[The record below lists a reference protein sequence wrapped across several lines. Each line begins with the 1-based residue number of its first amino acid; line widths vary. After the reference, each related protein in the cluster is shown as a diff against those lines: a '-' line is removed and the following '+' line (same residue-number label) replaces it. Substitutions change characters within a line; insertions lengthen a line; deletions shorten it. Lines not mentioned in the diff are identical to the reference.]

1 MSYRLDT
8 LAIHAGQPDD
18 EATGAVS
25 FPIYQTS
32 TFRQFEPGI
41 NRGYCYARTDHPTRH
56 ALEENLA
63 ALEGAKHGVAF
74 ASGMAAIHGVL
85 SILRAGDHVVSTRD
99 LYGGAWRIF
108 TKYFAKFGVGFTFVD
123 PGDPFT
129 ISGAIHPETKL
140 LWLETPSN
148 PLLKITDIAACAAIA
163 RRAGVRTV
171 VDNTFATPL
180 LQHPLALG
188 ADVVLHSTTKYING
202 HNDVLGGVVI
212 TNDDALATELRFFQN
227 AIGAVPG
234 PQDCFLILR
243 GTKTLSLRVQ
253 KHCDNAEEVV
263 RYLEQHEAISR
274 VFYPGLAEHEGHAVA
289 RRQMERFGA
298 IVSFELDTTP
308 AEAMAETRAFTR
320 RLKLWTLAESLGSV
334 RSLFCHPA
342 TMTHA
347 SVEPEVRRKL
357 GIGDGLIRL
366 SVGLEDVRDLIDD
379 LEQALAATR
388 VGGARTS
395 RPQSAGVS
403 PGDPLPREVSA

>member
-1 MSYRLDT
+1 MSYRFDT

-18 EATGAVS
+18 EATGAVA

-32 TFRQFEPGI
+32 TFRQTEPGI
-41 NRGYCYARTDHPTRH
+41 NKGFCYARTDHPTRR

-63 ALEGAKHGVAF
+63 TLEGARYGVAF

-85 SILRAGDHVVSTRD
+85 SLLKAGDHVVSTQD

-108 TKYFAKFGVGFTFVD
+108 TKFFAKFGVEFTFVD
-123 PGDPFT
+123 ASDHANVAA
-129 ISGAIHPETKL
+129 AIRPETKL

-148 PLLKITDIAACAAIA
+148 PLLKIIDIATCAAIA

-188 ADVVLHSTTKYING
+188 ADIVLHSTTKYING
-202 HNDVLGGVVI
+202 HSDVLGGVVI
-212 TNDDALATELRFFQN
+212 TNDEALAAELKFFQN

-234 PQDCFLILR
+234 PQDCYLILR
-243 GTKTLSLRVQ
+243 GTKTLGLRVQ
-253 KHCDNAEEVV
+253 RHCDNAEIVAKWLRDQPAV
-263 RYLEQHEAISR
+263 TR
-274 VFYPGLAEHEGHAVA
+274 VYWPGFADHEGHAVA

-298 IVSFELDTTP
+298 IISFDLD
-308 AEAMAETRAFTR
+308 ANVEATRAFTR
-320 RLKLWTLAESLGSV
+320 KLSLWTLAESLGSV
-334 RSLFCHPA
+334 KSLFCHPA

-347 SVEPEVRRKL
+347 SVEAEVRRRV

-379 LEQALAATR
+379 LDRALATVTTA
-388 VGGARTS
+388 VVA
-395 RPQSAGVS
+395 V
-403 PGDPLPREVSA
+403 

>member
-1 MSYRLDT
+1 MSYRFDT

-18 EATGAVS
+18 EATGAVA

-32 TFRQFEPGI
+32 TFRQTEPGI
-41 NRGYCYARTDHPTRH
+41 NKGFCYARTDHPTRR

-63 ALEGAKHGVAF
+63 ALEGARYGVAF

-85 SILRAGDHVVSTRD
+85 SLLKAGDHVVSTQD

-108 TKYFAKFGVGFTFVD
+108 TKFFAKFGVEFTFVD
-123 PGDPFT
+123 ASDHANVAA
-129 ISGAIHPETKL
+129 AIRPETKL

-148 PLLKITDIAACAAIA
+148 PLLKIIDIATCAAIA

-188 ADVVLHSTTKYING
+188 ADIVLHSTTKYING
-202 HNDVLGGVVI
+202 HSDVLGGVVI
-212 TNDDALATELRFFQN
+212 TNDEALAAELKFFQN

-234 PQDCFLILR
+234 PQDCYLILR
-243 GTKTLSLRVQ
+243 GTKTLGLRVQ
-253 KHCDNAEEVV
+253 RHCDNAEIVAKWLRDQPAV
-263 RYLEQHEAISR
+263 TR
-274 VFYPGLAEHEGHAVA
+274 VYWPGFADHEGHAVA

-298 IVSFELDTTP
+298 IISFDLD
-308 AEAMAETRAFTR
+308 ANVEATRAFTR
-320 RLKLWTLAESLGSV
+320 KLELWTLAESLGSV
-334 RSLFCHPA
+334 KSLFCHPA

-347 SVEPEVRRKL
+347 SVEAEVRRRV

-379 LEQALAATR
+379 LDRALATVTTA
-388 VGGARTS
+388 VVA
-395 RPQSAGVS
+395 V
-403 PGDPLPREVSA
+403 

>member
-1 MSYRLDT
+1 MSYRFDT

-18 EATGAVS
+18 EATGAVA

-32 TFRQFEPGI
+32 TFRQTEPGI
-41 NRGYCYARTDHPTRH
+41 NKGFCYARTDHPTRR

-63 ALEGAKHGVAF
+63 ALEGARYGVAF

-85 SILRAGDHVVSTRD
+85 SLLTAGDHVVSTQD

-108 TKYFAKFGVGFTFVD
+108 TKFFAKFGVEFTFVD
-123 PGDPFT
+123 ASDHANVAA
-129 ISGAIHPETKL
+129 AIRPNTKL

-180 LQHPLALG
+180 LQHPFVLG
-188 ADVVLHSTTKYING
+188 ADIVMHSTTKYING
-202 HNDVLGGVVI
+202 HSDVLGGVVI
-212 TNDDALATELRFFQN
+212 TNDEALAAELKFFQN

-234 PQDCFLILR
+234 PQDCYLILR
-243 GTKTLSLRVQ
+243 GTKTLGLRVQ
-253 KHCDNAEEVV
+253 RHCDNAEV
-263 RYLEQHEAISR
+263 LAKWLGEQQGISR
-274 VFYPGLAEHEGHAVA
+274 VYWPGFAHHEGHPVA

-298 IVSFELDTTP
+298 IISFDLDTDV
-308 AEAMAETRAFTR
+308 EATRAFTR
-320 RLKLWTLAESLGSV
+320 KLKLWTLAESLGSV
-334 RSLFCHPA
+334 KSLFCHPA

-347 SVEPEVRRKL
+347 SVEPEVRRKV

-379 LEQALAATR
+379 LDQALASVRAHSEKSHEA
-388 VGGARTS
+388 VA
-395 RPQSAGVS
+395 V
-403 PGDPLPREVSA
+403 